1 MHKQS
6 AFFIDMHSAQ
16 KWPPMIKLTRLNR
29 TFFILNSDLIE
40 HIEETPDTV
49 ITLTS
54 GQKLRVME
62 SSEDIVSKV
71 IEFRSA
77 LASKLS
83 CALAQTAPR
92 AMFVQEYSTDGRH

>member
-1 MHKQS
+1 
-6 AFFIDMHSAQ
+6 
-16 KWPPMIKLTRLNR
+16 MIKLTRLNR
-29 TFFILNSDLIE
+29 TFVILNSDLIE

-62 SSEDIVSKV
+62 SSEDIVVKV
-71 IEFRSA
+71 IEFRRT
-77 LASKLS
+77 LADKMS

-92 AMFVQEYSTDGRH
+92 TMFVQEYSTDGRH

>member
-1 MHKQS
+1 
-6 AFFIDMHSAQ
+6 
-16 KWPPMIKLTRLNR
+16 MIKLTRLNR
-29 TFFILNSDLIE
+29 TFVVLNSDLIE

-62 SSEDIVSKV
+62 SSEDIVVKV
-71 IEFRSA
+71 MDFRSA
-77 LASKLS
+77 LAGKMS
-83 CALAQTAPR
+83 CTVAHTAPR